1 MFSVS
6 GRERYRLDA
15 ALSQGIWAV
24 VAIFLLL
31 YVVKE
36 NEKRDLRQ
44 EEREKNYQLI
54 IKQLTEQFSILN
66 EVKENVAEMKN
77 YIVEQRKCEENVV
90 AKDRTG

>member
-1 MFSVS
+1 M
-6 GRERYRLDA
+6 ENTILEL

-24 VAIFLLL
+24 VAIFLLI

-54 IKQLTEQFSILN
+54 IQQLTEQFNVLN
-66 EVKENVAEMKN
+66 EVKNNVAEMKSYLVN
-77 YIVEQRKCEENVV
+77 KNREVKN
-90 AKDRTG
+90 G